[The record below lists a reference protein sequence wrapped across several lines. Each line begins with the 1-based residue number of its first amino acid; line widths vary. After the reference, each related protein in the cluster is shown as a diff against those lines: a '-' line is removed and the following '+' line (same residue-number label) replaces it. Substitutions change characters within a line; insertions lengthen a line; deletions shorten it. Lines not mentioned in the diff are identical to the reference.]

1 MASWI
6 KDPYKGIGYIL
17 IKQKDGITQFDQI
30 PCSRSCEIQEIKEY
44 GRRLFELY
52 GNKYQWI
59 RIYDRDLKLLEIIQ

>member
-30 PCSRSCEIQEIKEY
+30 PCSKSCEVQEIKEY

-59 RIYDRDLKLLEIIQ
+59 KIYNRDMELLEVIK